1 MFFFAGF
8 LVWCGL
14 SSGSASSWAW
24 SSALLMT
31 TERLK
36 DADCLAPFAEKA
48 LSCGFCEGVPAS
60 PLAKRSARAMS

>member
-1 MFFFAGF
+1 
-8 LVWCGL
+8 
-14 SSGSASSWAW
+14 
-24 SSALLMT
+24 MT